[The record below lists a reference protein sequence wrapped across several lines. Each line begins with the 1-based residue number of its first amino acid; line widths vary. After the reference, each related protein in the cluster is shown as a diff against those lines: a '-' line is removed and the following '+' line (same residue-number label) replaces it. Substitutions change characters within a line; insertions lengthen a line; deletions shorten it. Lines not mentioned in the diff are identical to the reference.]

1 MGWCRVTV
9 TSSAASSGGAS
20 HIPVLLDRVLELLAP
35 TVTLTHGRPV
45 IVDAT
50 LGLGGH
56 AEAMLER
63 FPDLVVV
70 GIDRDPEAIARSS
83 DRLARFGDRVV
94 LVNAVYDQIGEAIR
108 GAGFTA
114 VSGVLFDLGVSSLQ
128 LDVKERGFAY
138 AQDAPLD
145 MRMNP
150 SSGLS
155 AADVLNTYDERDLA
169 RVLWEYGEERFA
181 RKIARAVVEQRD
193 SDPFDTS
200 APLVELVRRSI
211 PAATRRTGGNPA
223 KRTFQALRIEVN
235 DELGAWRRALPAAL
249 DAITVGGRVVVLA
262 YHSLEDRFA
271 KRTFVAATSSSA
283 PRDLPVVPA
292 EMAPKFTLVT
302 RGAEQATPA
311 EVAENPRAKSVR
323 LRAIERVA
331 A

>member
-1 MGWCRVTV
+1 VSV
-9 TSSAASSGGAS
+9 TSGAAQSGGAS
-20 HIPVLLDRVLELLAP
+20 HVPVLLDRVLDLLAP
-35 TVTLTHGRPV
+35 AAAQANPV
-45 IVDAT
+45 FVDAT

-56 AEAMLER
+56 SEAMLER
-63 FPDLVVV
+63 FADLVVI
-70 GIDRDPEAIARSS
+70 GIDRDPEAIGRSA
-83 DRLARFGDRVV
+83 DRLARFGERVV
-94 LVNAVYDQIGEAIR
+94 FVNAVYDQIGDAIR
-108 GAGFTA
+108 DAG
-114 VSGVLFDLGVSSLQ
+114 VSTVAGVLFDLGVSSLQ

-150 SSGLS
+150 TVGLS

-181 RKIARAVVEQRD
+181 RKIARAVVQQRENR
-193 SDPFDTS
+193 PFDTS
-200 APLVELVRRSI
+200 APLVDLIRQSI

-223 KRTFQALRIEVN
+223 KRTFQALRVEVN
-235 DELGAWRRALPAAL
+235 DELGAWHRALPAAL
-249 DAITVGGRVVVLA
+249 DAIGVGGRIVVLA

-271 KRTFVAATSSSA
+271 KRTFAAATTSMA

-292 EMAPKFTLVT
+292 EMAPKFKLLT

-311 EVAENPRAKSVR
+311 EVAANSRAKSVR
-323 LRAIERVA
+323 LRAIERIA

>member
-1 MGWCRVTV
+1 MTV
-9 TSSAASSGGAS
+9 TSGAASSGGAS

-35 TVTLTHGRPV
+35 TVSLTRGRQV

-108 GAGFTA
+108 SAGFTA

-249 DAITVGGRVVVLA
+249 DAIAVGGRVVVLA

>member
-1 MGWCRVTV
+1 MTV
-9 TSSAASSGGAS
+9 TSGAASSGGAS

-35 TVTLTHGRPV
+35 TVSLTRGRQV

-181 RKIARAVVEQRD
+181 RKIARAVVEQRN

-249 DAITVGGRVVVLA
+249 DAIAVGGRVVVLA

>member
-1 MGWCRVTV
+1 MTPN
-9 TSSAASSGGAS
+9 SGEAR
-20 HIPVLLDRVLELLAP
+20 HIPVLLDRVLDLLAP
-35 TVTLTHGRPV
+35 AVTPSSAQANPV

-56 AEAMLER
+56 SEAMLER
-63 FPDLVVV
+63 FTDLVVI
-70 GIDRDPEAIARSS
+70 GIDRDPEAIDRSAG
-83 DRLARFGDRVV
+83 RLAHFGERVV
-94 LVNAVYDQIGEAIR
+94 LVNAVYDQIGDAIR
-108 GAGFTA
+108 DAGFGA

-150 SSGLS
+150 TVGLS
-155 AADVLNTYDERDLA
+155 ASDVLNTYGEGDLA

-181 RKIARAVVEQRD
+181 RKIARAVVRQRE
-193 SDPFDTS
+193 SRPFDTS
-200 APLVELVRRSI
+200 APLVDIIRQSI
-211 PAATRRTGGNPA
+211 PAAARRTGGNPA

-235 DELGAWRRALPAAL
+235 DELGAWHRALPAAL
-249 DAITVGGRVVVLA
+249 DAIAVGGRVVVLA
-262 YHSLEDRFA
+262 YQSLEDRFA
-271 KRTFVAATSSSA
+271 KRTFAAATTSTA

-292 EMAPKFTLVT
+292 EMAPKFKLVT

-311 EVAENPRAKSVR
+311 EVAANPRAKSVR
-323 LRAIERVA
+323 LRAIERTA